1 MTNMYLASNCE
12 RAAPGW
18 PCDKVMEDLKD
29 DFAKATSDD
38 ARKTIAEKIQL
49 RAVAAVPYLPAVQV
63 RNMVAYRK
71 VLSGVLPS
79 PVPLYWNIEKH
90 G

>member
-1 MTNMYLASNCE
+1 
-12 RAAPGW
+12 
-18 PCDKVMEDLKD
+18 
-29 DFAKATSDD
+29 
-38 ARKTIAEKIQL
+38 
-49 RAVAAVPYLPAVQV
+49 V

>member
-1 MTNMYLASNCE
+1 
-12 RAAPGW
+12 
-18 PCDKVMEDLKD
+18 
-29 DFAKATSDD
+29 
-38 ARKTIAEKIQL
+38 
-49 RAVAAVPYLPAVQV
+49 VQV